1 MMLLA
6 ILAVVGT
13 LTPCDLDFKLVHE
26 RRFQLDGTIPFEGR
40 TFVPGAQYTAKVTAL
55 PAAVRF
61 VTDGGE
67 EKFRYD
73 LAADDAKWPK
83 PPFELSLLV
92 SGRTEIGVYTG
103 KGPAAKLVE
112 LAPLAEGFDPRRT
125 EYARTL
131 RFAAEGGATDPRSML
146 SAGIGQADVRFVT
159 EGRENR
165 PYVEDGRLF
174 FTFSARSYG
183 AWLGVM
189 SVDPR
194 NPSDLRLEG
203 AIFFDYG
210 DGLLRNDVAADLF
223 HDSVE
228 GNWKAYVCN
237 FSTASDAGVLG
248 RAPGGVNVA
257 WCADCPLRG
266 VHVMKARPLG
276 LPGMNEDPDGIWDA
290 AAGKWRLLLSEFT
303 PVGIRAS
310 MWESSAWDGPFVR
323 LTDPVKPDS
332 TGTAVFPFDGGRT
345 CVFGSI
351 DRACYVFSY
360 PGLEKIGT
368 LGFDRPP
375 WPTDPKVRGMHG
387 RVWPA
392 IAEYEK
398 DGRRHCLLLSMDRE
412 NFPGMPSPNWTYGK
426 LMLYD
431 AEVQPRMDE
440 NLSVLISDIHV
451 QTNPDK
457 AYSFTAREL
466 PKRVKE
472 ILAMRPLPRRVICFG
487 DMTFNA
493 GEPEAYAFLREQL
506 KPLKAAGIDVILG
519 MGNHDRRVNFLEVF
533 PEAGKDQP
541 VEGRLVYKTSLG
553 HCDLI
558 LLDSLNGE
566 EKAVGGELGAEQ
578 EAWLAREVAAA
589 KRPVI
594 LGAHH
599 PQSELFVGG
608 KKMLAFMRE
617 HDKVVG
623 WINGHEH
630 YWQKQNLFW
639 GAGPNEDVIRSLML
653 PTGGAWGEIGIVTL
667 RTYPDRAVAKLKM
680 IDMVWHDALKPGERR
695 PEAFDAI
702 VADQDDDAITFPYD
716 RPMLRPTAR

>member
-1 MMLLA
+1 MMVLLA
-6 ILAVVGT
+6 ILAVVGA
-13 LTPCDLDFKLVHE
+13 LTPCNLDFKLVHE
-26 RRFQLDGTIPFEGR
+26 RRFQLDGTLPLEGR
-40 TFVPGAQYTAKVTAL
+40 TFLPGAQYTAKVTAL

-92 SGRTEIGVYTG
+92 SGRTKIGVYMGTG
-103 KGPAAKLVE
+103 PTAKLVE
-112 LAPLAEGFDPRRT
+112 LAPLAADFDPRRA

-131 RFAAEGGATDPRSML
+131 RFATEGGAADPKAML

-165 PYVEDGRLF
+165 PYVEDGRFF

-183 AWLGVM
+183 SWLGVM

-194 NPSDLRLEG
+194 KPSDLRLEG
-203 AIFFDYG
+203 SIFFDYG
-210 DGLLRNDVAADLF
+210 DGLLRNDLAADLF
-223 HDSVE
+223 HDSAE

-237 FSTASDAGVLG
+237 FSTGSDSGTKG

-257 WCADCPLRG
+257 WCAESPLRG
-266 VHVMKARPLG
+266 VHVMKAKSLG

-332 TGTAVFPFDGGRT
+332 TGTTIFPFDGGRT

-360 PGLEKIGT
+360 PNLEKIGK
-368 LGFDRPP
+368 LSFDRPP

-398 DGRRHCLLLSMDRE
+398 DGRRHCLLLSMDRV

-431 AEVQPRMDE
+431 AEV
-440 NLSVLISDIHV
+440 
-451 QTNPDK
+451 K
-457 AYSFTAREL
+457 
-466 PKRVKE
+466 
-472 ILAMRPLPRRVICFG
+472 LA
-487 DMTFNA
+487 
-493 GEPEAYAFLREQL
+493 
-506 KPLKAAGIDVILG
+506 
-519 MGNHDRRVNFLEVF
+519 
-533 PEAGKDQP
+533 
-541 VEGRLVYKTSLG
+541 
-553 HCDLI
+553 
-558 LLDSLNGE
+558 
-566 EKAVGGELGAEQ
+566 
-578 EAWLAREVAAA
+578 
-589 KRPVI
+589 
-594 LGAHH
+594 
-599 PQSELFVGG
+599 
-608 KKMLAFMRE
+608 
-617 HDKVVG
+617 
-623 WINGHEH
+623 
-630 YWQKQNLFW
+630 
-639 GAGPNEDVIRSLML
+639 
-653 PTGGAWGEIGIVTL
+653 
-667 RTYPDRAVAKLKM
+667 
-680 IDMVWHDALKPGERR
+680 WH
-695 PEAFDAI
+695 
-702 VADQDDDAITFPYD
+702 
-716 RPMLRPTAR
+716 